1 MLSDPIVEA
10 PGSRMSPIRRIL
22 AVATVIAAGLLAA
35 CSETRTDAAETLPV
49 DELYAAANTSLNTGN
64 YARAARFYTRLI
76 ARFPFGRYTEQAE
89 LELAFAQY
97 RNDDYEEA
105 LSTTNR
111 FIRTY
116 PTHPR
121 VDYAYYLRGLI
132 NFDREVGLLER
143 YIQSDATRRDL
154 GFARQSFQDFGEL
167 LQRYPDSPY
176 AADARQRMVHL
187 RNELAQ
193 AELNIAQF
201 YFRREAFIA
210 AQSRAQYIVENY
222 QQTPQVGDALA
233 ILTESYKR
241 IGEDALSEQ
250 TRKVLQLNY
259 PDHPYLTGSWP
270 ARGSRWWQLIPII
283 GEDRA
288 S

>member
-1 MLSDPIVEA
+1 
-10 PGSRMSPIRRIL
+10 MSPFRRIL

-49 DELYAAANTSLNTGN
+49 DELYAAANTSMNTGN
-64 YARAARFYTRLI
+64 YARATRFYTRLI

-89 LELAFAQY
+89 LELAYSQY
-97 RNDDYEEA
+97 RNNDYEEA

-121 VDYAYYLRGLI
+121 VDYAHYLRGLI

-167 LQRYPDSPY
+167 LQRFPESPY

-222 QQTPQVGDALA
+222 QQTPQIGDALA
-233 ILTESYKR
+233 ILTESYRR

-250 TRKVLQLNY
+250 TRQVLQMNF

-270 ARGSRWWQLIPII
+270 ARGNRWWQLIPII